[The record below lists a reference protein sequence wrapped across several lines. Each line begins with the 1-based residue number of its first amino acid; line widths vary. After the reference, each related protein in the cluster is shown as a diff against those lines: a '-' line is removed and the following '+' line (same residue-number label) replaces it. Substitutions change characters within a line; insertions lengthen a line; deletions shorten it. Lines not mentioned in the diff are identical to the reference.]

1 MHAPPDYS
9 SQLGT
14 TIQGKPSEP
23 TNKGFVSHA
32 PHSEATS
39 EHLQSLDGGLSEAIT
54 MTSGNQSL
62 SDPASLQPT
71 DTPIQLHPLPMAESS
86 AATTRFVWSEAALL
100 ELLSYVNVLKDEHAE
115 LMLQPGFT
123 SYRRFFL
130 ANIDLKDPFPLLAGI
145 ENNAL
150 LRRYLELMNARD
162 LPPSPLML

>member
-14 TIQGKPSEP
+14 TIQGEPSEP
-23 TNKGFVSHA
+23 TNEGFVSHA

-62 SDPASLQPT
+62 SDPASPQPT

-86 AATTRFVWSEAALL
+86 AATTRFVWSEAASL
-100 ELLSYVNVLKDEHAE
+100 ELLSYVNVVEPLWGRIELERDECLKGCLSLVAGRV
-115 LMLQPGFT
+115 MLT
-123 SYRRFFL
+123 RIRVWT
-130 ANIDLKDPFPLLAGI
+130 LK
-145 ENNAL
+145 E
-150 LRRYLELMNARD
+150 
-162 LPPSPLML
+162 